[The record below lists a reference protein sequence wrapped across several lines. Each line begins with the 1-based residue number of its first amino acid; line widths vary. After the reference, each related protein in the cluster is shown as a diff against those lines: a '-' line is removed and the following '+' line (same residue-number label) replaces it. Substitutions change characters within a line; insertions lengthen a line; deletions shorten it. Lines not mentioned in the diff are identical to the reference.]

1 MKKIKMSAF
10 AIIFAVSAVNAQSS
24 DIAVRDDIKTDKQ
37 EDATIRKE
45 KREEKKEL
53 RKEDRDVSYQ
63 SKQQF
68 YSDFGNVPV
77 QQWNRT
83 SNFDEATFMNDG
95 QETKAYYDIESQ
107 LVGTTT
113 HKNFD
118 DLPASA
124 QKYINNKYADYT
136 KGDVIFFDD
145 NENNDMDMVL
155 YGSPFDDSDM
165 YFVELKKDNKDIIL
179 MVQENG
185 NVSFFTQ
192 LG

>member
-1 MKKIKMSAF
+1 MKKIKMSAL
-10 AIIFAVSAVNAQSS
+10 AIIFAVSGANAQSS
-24 DIAVRDDIKTDKQ
+24 DIAIRNDVKTDKQ
-37 EDATIRKE
+37 EDAAVRKE
-45 KREEKKEL
+45 KRVEKKEL

-77 QQWNRT
+77 QQWSRT
-83 SNFDEATFMNDG
+83 SYFDEATFLNDG
-95 QETKAYYDIESQ
+95 QETKAYYDMESQ

-113 HKNFD
+113 HKSFD

-136 KGDVIFFDD
+136 KADVIFFDD

-155 YGSPFDDSDM
+155 YGSRFDDSDM
-165 YFVELKKDNKDIIL
+165 YFVELKRDNKDIIL
-179 MVQENG
+179 MVQANG